1 MRLVHLADLHLG
13 FRQFQRVTPTGVN
26 QREAD
31 VAIAFTRAIDK
42 TIALAPDL
50 VLVAGDVFHTVRP
63 TNTAI
68 LHCVRQVQRLVQA
81 LPNAPVV
88 MIAGNHDAP
97 RSSDTVCILTL
108 LAQFGVTVVHRGIE
122 RIRFPELGLSVLCV
136 PDVPRAEKTALEPDP
151 DAKLNVLL
159 LHGEVKGVMPGH
171 GDNVDRATETYE
183 ATDFSAAWD
192 YVALGHYHV
201 YTQVAPKAYYAGAI
215 EYTSPNAWGELGDE
229 KKQRQPLGSKGVWE
243 EVREERGRKLPG
255 KGIIEHDLATGKH
268 RFHPIEPPRRV
279 LDLPRISARGMNA
292 ESVDVAIREAVERI
306 PGGIEEKVVR
316 LVVQDLPRH
325 VARELDY
332 KAIRDFSRRALHFQL
347 DARRPEL
354 LRTGDANS
362 GAPGRRPSLAETLRD
377 RLLARSLEAGT
388 DRERL
393 VQLGLE
399 YLRQA
404 DEIAT
409 PTAVDGEEEG

>member
-31 VAIAFTRAIDK
+31 VALAFTRAVDK
-42 TIALAPDL
+42 TIALKPDL

-68 LHCVRQVQRLVQA
+68 LHAVRQVQRLVQA
-81 LPNAPVV
+81 LPGAPIV

-122 RIRFPELGLSVLCV
+122 RVRFPELGLSVLCV
-136 PDVPRAEKTALEPDP
+136 PDVPQGEKTALTADP
-151 DAKLNVLL
+151 DAKVNVLL
-159 LHGEVKGVMPGH
+159 LHGEVHGVMPSH
-171 GDNVDRATETYE
+171 AASEDRATALYE
-183 ATDFSAAWD
+183 ASDFSSAWD

-201 YTQVAPKAYYAGAI
+201 YTKVADKAYYAGAL
-215 EYTSPNAWGELGDE
+215 EYTSPNAWGEL
-229 KKQRQPLGSKGVWE
+229 
-243 EVREERGRKLPG
+243 REERTRKLPG
-255 KGIIEHDLATGKH
+255 KGLIEHDLATGKH
-268 RFHPIEPPRRV
+268 RFHHIDAPRKV
-279 LDLPRISARGMNA
+279 LDLPPVSARGLNA
-292 ESVDVAIREAVERI
+292 EAVDAAIAEAAGKV
-306 PGGIEEKVVR
+306 PGGIDEKVVR

-332 KAIRDFSRRALHFQL
+332 KQIRDFSRRALHFQL

-354 LRTGDANS
+354 LRTGDAVS
-362 GAPGRRPSLAETLRD
+362 GAPGRRASLAETLRD

-388 DRERL
+388 DRARL
-393 VQLGLE
+393 VALGLE

-404 DEIAT
+404 DELAMPAT
-409 PTAVDGEEEG
+409 ALGEEDA

>member
-31 VAIAFTRAIDK
+31 VALAFTRAIDK

-68 LHCVRQVQRLVQA
+68 LHTVRQVQRLVQA
-81 LPNAPVV
+81 LPHAPVV

-108 LAQFGVTVVHRGIE
+108 LAQFGVTVVHRGTE
-122 RIRFPELGLSVLCV
+122 RVAFPEHGLSVLCV
-136 PDVPRAEKTALEPDP
+136 PDVPQAERVRLEPDP
-151 DAKLNVLL
+151 DARFNVLL
-159 LHGEVKGVMPGH
+159 LHGEVRGVMPGH
-171 GDNVDRATETYE
+171 GDGTDRATEVYE
-183 ATDFSAAWD
+183 AGDFSAAWD

-201 YTQVAPKAYYAGAI
+201 YTRVADKAYYAGAL
-215 EYTSPNAWGELGDE
+215 EYTSPNAWGEL
-229 KKQRQPLGSKGVWE
+229 
-243 EVREERGRKLPG
+243 REERRQKLPG
-255 KGIIEHDLATGKH
+255 KGIVEHDLATGKH
-268 RFHPIEPPRRV
+268 KFHPIEPPRRV
-279 LDLPRISARGMNA
+279 IDLEPVSARGQNA
-292 ESVDVAIREAVERI
+292 EAVDTLVRQAIDRA
-306 PGGIEEKVVR
+306 PGGIDDKVVR

-332 KAIRDFSRRALHFQL
+332 KQIRDFSRRALHFQL

-354 LRTGDANS
+354 LRTGEASS

-377 RLLARSLEAGT
+377 RLLARSLEVGT

-393 VQLGLE
+393 VALGLE

-409 PTAVDGEEEG
+409 PTAVDGEEVG